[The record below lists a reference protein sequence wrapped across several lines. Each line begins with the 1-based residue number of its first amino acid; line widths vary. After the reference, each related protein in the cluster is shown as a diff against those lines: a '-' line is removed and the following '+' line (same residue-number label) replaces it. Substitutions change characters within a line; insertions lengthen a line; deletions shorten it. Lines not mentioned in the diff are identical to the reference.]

1 MQLSLCPSAGSPSS
15 IHRGFPMSELG
26 LVKLQPQVEVVSPT
40 HRLGVVIFMN
50 HRHNLAAT
58 SDLELVNNAAIGG
71 IASNTQLL
79 DSSKQAMQPV
89 SSSGLANAIVETYEL
104 AEDCINTNYY
114 GPKRVTEAFIP
125 LLQSSQSPR
134 IVNVSS
140 LYGKRQYIHSE
151 RIKEELRNEDTH
163 SYF

>member
-1 MQLSLCPSAGSPSS
+1 
-15 IHRGFPMSELG
+15 
-26 LVKLQPQVEVVSPT
+26 
-40 HRLGVVIFMN
+40 
-50 HRHNLAAT
+50 
-58 SDLELVNNAAIGG
+58 
-71 IASNTQLL
+71 
-79 DSSKQAMQPV
+79 MQPV

-140 LYGKRQYIHSE
+140 LYGKRQYIRSE
-151 RIKEELRNEDTH
+151 RIKEELRNVDTH

>member
-1 MQLSLCPSAGSPSS
+1 MSCP
-15 IHRGFPMSELG
+15 REELT
-26 LVKLQPQVEVVSPT
+26 LTLLKEYL
-40 HRLGVVIFMN
+40 
-50 HRHNLAAT
+50 
-58 SDLELVNNAAIGG
+58 NNVAIGG

-79 DSSKQAMQPV
+79 DSSKQAENVIDAAV

-114 GPKRVTEAFIP
+114 GLKRVTEAFIR

-140 LYGKRQYIHSE
+140 LYGKLQYIRSE
-151 RIKEELRNEDTH
+151 RIKEELRNVDTH

>member
-1 MQLSLCPSAGSPSS
+1 MRKSCLDKRCVIGGIPHGKKDQAIRGIQAKKNSIKKWDSS
-15 IHRGFPMSELG
+15 I
-26 LVKLQPQVEVVSPT
+26 KY
-40 HRLGVVIFMN
+40 
-50 HRHNLAAT
+50 
-58 SDLELVNNAAIGG
+58 VNNAAIGG

-125 LLQSSQSPR
+125 LL
-134 IVNVSS
+134 
-140 LYGKRQYIHSE
+140 
-151 RIKEELRNEDTH
+151 
-163 SYF
+163 